1 MTEFFAAEPPLFWLL
16 AVLAVTIA
24 GFSKASTGGGVA
36 VMAVPLMA
44 LAIPAPRA
52 AAIMLPLLCVMD
64 LLGLWAYRGK
74 WNNTLLKLMLPGA
87 MFGILLGT
95 LVFGIVDARWVKG
108 LLGLECIAFSLH
120 RLIGRRQNTV
130 QIPVEKAGWVRAT
143 WWSTI
148 SGFTS
153 ALAHAGGPPL
163 MQFLLSLKIDK
174 LTFVATSVTFFSIVN
189 YVKLVPYGYLGLFDF
204 SNLRTSLL
212 LATIVPVGYWL
223 GLVFARRIPEKPFF
237 TVVTW
242 MLLVTGLK
250 LLWDGLFGG

>member
-1 MTEFFAAEPPLFWLL
+1 MTELFAAEPPLFWLL
-16 AVLAVTIA
+16 AVIAVTIA
-24 GFSKASTGGGVA
+24 GFSKASTGGGIA

-64 LLGLWAYRGK
+64 LLGLWAYRGR
-74 WNNTLLKLMLPGA
+74 WNTVLLRMMLPGA
-87 MFGILLGT
+87 MVGIVLGT

-108 LLGLECIAFSLH
+108 LLGAECIVFSLH
-120 RLIGRRQNTV
+120 RLFGRHQATA
-130 QIPVEKAGWVRAT
+130 QIPVEQSGWGRAT

-148 SGFTS
+148 AGFTS
-153 ALAHAGGPPL
+153 ALAHAGGPPI
-163 MQFLLSLKIDK
+163 MQFLLPLKIDK

-212 LATIVPVGYWL
+212 LATAVPFGYWL

-237 TVVTW
+237 AFVTW
-242 MLLVTGLK
+242 MLLLTGFK
-250 LLWDGLFGG
+250 LLWDGVFGG